1 MSLAQGDLALVHDP
15 PAQRL
20 LNSTGH
26 EVVFGAYAATGP
38 PPSVLP
44 LREGLESGEP
54 GSTVPGYADAHRR
67 YLGEERAGATVA
79 GTTAAGVR
87 MVRIAVRPTWV
98 GTLDFRTR
106 FPAAMSA

>member
-1 MSLAQGDLALVHDP
+1 MPPSQADLVLLHVP
-15 PAQRL
+15 VAQRL

-26 EVVFGAYAATGP
+26 EVLSGAYATNGP

-44 LREGLESGEP
+44 LGGRAAFDGPRGI
-54 GSTVPGYADAHRR
+54 VPEYADAHRR
-67 YLGEERAGATVA
+67 YLGGEQARA
-79 GTTAAGVR
+79 
-87 MVRIAVRPTWV
+87 AVRPTWV